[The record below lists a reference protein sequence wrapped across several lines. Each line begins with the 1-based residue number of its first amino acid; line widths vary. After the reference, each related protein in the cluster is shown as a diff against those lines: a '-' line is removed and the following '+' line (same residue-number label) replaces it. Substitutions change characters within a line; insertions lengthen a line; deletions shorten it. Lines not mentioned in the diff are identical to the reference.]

1 MAGATPSLLARA
13 RALPPFRLDLLLGV
27 VVLAEGALE
36 VLLMS
41 RLDGERVLLGLLV
54 SLLVAVAVALR
65 RRRTFAA
72 ILLVFGAMLLAQLLG
87 PDLTDHSAGIYFV
100 SMFITG
106 TAGYV
111 LEGRRLWLAGALALT
126 FSSIGSFT
134 DEYGDNVASVL
145 FEAGLGVI
153 GPMLLG
159 QLLRN
164 RTRLNEALHEKAA
177 RLEREQA
184 EDAEAAAAEERTRIA
199 GELHDVVA
207 HALSAMTVQAS
218 AARRL
223 ATRDP
228 DRAREAFATAEGTG
242 REALTELRRLLGVLR
257 REDEDVALAPQPSL
271 AHVGELT
278 RRAASA
284 GLPTALHTDGTPR
297 PIPAGVDLTA
307 YRVVQEALNTA
318 RTAGGARR
326 AQVAIHY
333 RGGDVVV
340 EVTDDGTQQ
349 PRRLLG
355 MRERVAV
362 YGGELTTASLPA
374 GGWSVAARLP
384 LEAPS

>member
-1 MAGATPSLLARA
+1 MARAPSSLLARA
-13 RALPPFRLDLLLGV
+13 RALPPFRLDVLLGAL
-27 VVLAEGALE
+27 VLVEGGLE
-36 VLLMS
+36 ILLIS
-41 RLDGERVLLGLLV
+41 RLEGERVLLGLLV
-54 SLLVAVAVALR
+54 PGLVALGVALR
-65 RRRTFAA
+65 RRHTFAA
-72 ILLVFGAMLLAQLLG
+72 IALAFGGMLLAQQIG
-87 PDLTDHSAGIYFV
+87 PDLTDYAAGVYFV

-111 LEGRRLWLAGALALT
+111 LEGPRLWLAGALALA
-126 FSSIGSFT
+126 FSTGGTFT
-134 DEYGDNVASVL
+134 DEHGDDVASVL
-145 FEAGLGVI
+145 FEAGLGVA

-207 HALSAMTVQAS
+207 HALSAMTVQAA

-223 ATRDP
+223 AVRDP
-228 DRAREAFATAEGTG
+228 DRARAAFAGAEGTG

-257 REDEDVALAPQPSL
+257 LQDEDVALAPQPSL
-271 AHVGELT
+271 VHVGELT

-284 GLPTALHTDGTPR
+284 GLPTALHTDGAPR
-297 PIPAGVDLTA
+297 PIPAGIDITA
-307 YRVVQEALNTA
+307 YRVVQEALNAA
-318 RTAGGARR
+318 RTAGGAGR
-326 AQVAIHY
+326 AQVAVHY
-333 RGGDVVV
+333 RGGDVLV
-340 EVTDDGTQQ
+340 EVTDDGTHQ
-349 PRRLLG
+349 RRLLG

-362 YGGELTTASLPA
+362 YGGELTTSPLPA